1 MCDGA
6 PFAYRVLLA
15 RAQEQQI
22 GWLAWSWGSVDN
34 GDCANQGSFDMTRGG
49 TFGNWEETW
58 GEEVAVTDPNS
69 IQNTSVRPRS
79 MLNGEC
85 Q

>member
-1 MCDGA
+1 
-6 PFAYRVLLA
+6 
-15 RAQEQQI
+15 
-22 GWLAWSWGSVDN
+22 
-34 GDCANQGSFDMTRGG
+34 MTRGG